1 MSLTLK
7 QIISAILIVVL
18 VVVVGWWGSD
28 TLTTLGHKFE
38 WDLFIT
44 QEEISTQKDAR
55 DIFEDT
61 FLLLS
66 LCAEDES
73 NNCFCTKS
81 EIGYP
86 TGYSLLIEKK
96 GMHSLLKLN
105 TPKLELVERTLDS
118 SFCFIL
124 EPWKSAIDLNV
135 GQLILL
141 YGTNDLHID
150 EFEGNFDSSLLFYKV
165 SDNICIISESVA
177 KEYDLL
183 TLECSQK
190 DESFEDK
197 DDALSSFDSSVRIS
211 SLNNLISLVSLN
223 LDINNNLANLL
234 KGIIFIES
242 YDSGIFINTNIVYDP
257 SKSVYMG
264 GNKKGLSMLEF
275 NGFRS
280 VYDAL
285 NGFEGEEIVD
295 VYGYDSI
302 DWNNEKISAVLIND
316 NEFAIALAYSHL
328 LNNYSGEQIYTTQDI
343 FDIWLKYY
351 NGKSITYSQYQEK
364 MNILN
369 NHNNNLGVTDSSVL
383 GENSSPHII

>member
-1 MSLTLK
+1 M
-7 QIISAILIVVL
+7 
-18 VVVVGWWGSD
+18 
-28 TLTTLGHKFE
+28 
-38 WDLFIT
+38 
-44 QEEISTQKDAR
+44 
-55 DIFEDT
+55 
-61 FLLLS
+61 
-66 LCAEDES
+66 
-73 NNCFCTKS
+73 
-81 EIGYP
+81 
-86 TGYSLLIEKK
+86 
-96 GMHSLLKLN
+96 
-105 TPKLELVERTLDS
+105 
-118 SFCFIL
+118 
-124 EPWKSAIDLNV
+124 
-135 GQLILL
+135 